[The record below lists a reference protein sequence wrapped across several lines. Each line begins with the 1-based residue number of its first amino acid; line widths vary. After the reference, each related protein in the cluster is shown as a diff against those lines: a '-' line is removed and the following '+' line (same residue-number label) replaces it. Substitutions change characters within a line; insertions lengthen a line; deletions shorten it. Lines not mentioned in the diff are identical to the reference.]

1 MIDRDIKIGV
11 VLALIVLPIL
21 IAITTPLAMLGFIY
35 QIIKFI
41 YKETIYK
48 VWQWIKKRKKV

>member
-1 MIDRDIKIGV
+1 MIDKDIKIGV

-21 IAITTPLAMLGFIY
+21 IVITAPLAMLGFIY

-48 VWQWIKKRKKV
+48 VWQWKKKRKKV

>member
-21 IAITTPLAMLGFIY
+21 IVITTPLAMLGFIY